1 MKPSPLTSHLSLV
14 TPTPAVNIPAP
25 VSSDRKR
32 FWRAFVEWLAS
43 STDDETEQM
52 ERVLAEHAHHVR
64 PLVDAVT
71 DALHHRDSA
80 MRLPATLL
88 ATLVAHGW
96 QPSAPLLVA
105 HAA

>member
-1 MKPSPLTSHLSLV
+1 MKPSHMTSHLGLV
-14 TPTPAVNIPAP
+14 TSTPTADNLATVN
-25 VSSDRKR
+25 SDPKR
-32 FWRAFVEWLAS
+32 FRRAAVEWLAS
-43 STDDETEQM
+43 ATDDETEQI

-71 DALHHRDSA
+71 DALQHRDSA